1 MTSNVNRLLF
11 PGRVMLTLGII
22 AVGLSGFQASI
33 LSSDMLVAGA
43 VWIAGVKISHSIDQ
57 FRQIFEDR
65 QTA

>member
-1 MTSNVNRLLF
+1 
-11 PGRVMLTLGII
+11 MLTLGII